1 MSVVLLLLLAAC
13 GSSSKASSD
22 GVSGNVNVFA
32 AASLT
37 AAFTEVGDVLEA
49 ANEGL
54 TIENTFA
61 GSQLLVTQIENGAPA
76 DVFASADEKNMQ
88 TLIDQDLVETP
99 QVFAKNQLQIAVAPG
114 NPKNI
119 KTLAD
124 TQRGGINLVLAD
136 ETVPAGNYARQAFEK
151 AGAHIRDAV
160 WTVGP
165 YDLVLSCDAPSD
177 EVISALGI
185 QLGMLGNVR
194 TTTMRA
200 FEEKEME
207 QIFKKV

>member
-1 MSVVLLLLLAAC
+1 MARYIMLLNWTEQGVKNAKDSV
-13 GSSSKASSD
+13 KR
-22 GVSGNVNVFA
+22 A
-32 AASLT
+32 AA
-37 AAFTEVGDVLEA
+37 
-49 ANEGL
+49 
-54 TIENTFA
+54 
-61 GSQLLVTQIENGAPA
+61 
-76 DVFASADEKNMQ
+76 
-88 TLIDQDLVETP
+88 
-99 QVFAKNQLQIAVAPG
+99 
-114 NPKNI
+114 
-119 KTLAD
+119 
-124 TQRGGINLVLAD
+124 
-136 ETVPAGNYARQAFEK
+136 ARQAFEK